1 MSLAEARAAQ
11 ARGEGR
17 SDLPRVQAG
26 VPYVWDGRDEAD
38 RPLSREEMQAG
49 LAAARRGRGRPAGSD
64 KESTTIR
71 LDRDILDSFRAQG
84 PGPASTPR
92 CASGSSGMPR
102 TPGQP
107 GTSQAGTSNRVE
119 WDWLRD
125 GAGIESSSSN

>member
-84 PGPASTPR
+84 PGWQTRINAALREWLERDAAHAGTTRHKPSR
-92 CASGSSGMPR
+92 DK
-102 TPGQP
+102 QP
-107 GTSQAGTSNRVE
+107 G
-119 WDWLRD
+119 
-125 GAGIESSSSN
+125 